1 MRLASCSSLNFFCE
15 NPRTKVLS
23 MHFLKLPTSG
33 NNDPEKGET
42 PILTMDNTELS
53 HWGTRYSWYVVFV
66 LYNTNTT
73 YQLYL
78 VPQWLSS
85 VLSIVRM
92 GVSPFSG
99 SLLPEVGSFKKC
111 IDKTLVLG
119 FSQKKFKELQLANRT
134 GLNFSSSEL
143 LVQLTP

>member
-1 MRLASCSSLNFFCE
+1 
-15 NPRTKVLS
+15 

-53 HWGTRYSWYVVFV
+53 LWGTRYSWYVVFV

-78 VPQWLSS
+78 VPQRLSS

-111 IDKTLVLG
+111 IYPLMKLM
-119 FSQKKFKELQLANRT
+119 FCE
-134 GLNFSSSEL
+134 SSLFL
-143 LVQLTP
+143 LMLCYFMLC